1 MVNKQLMVNKQTD
14 RSKRILH
21 LLLQR
26 GDTSID
32 DLAGLVDSSPAS
44 VRRDLIKLEERGLVQ
59 RRHGGVEL
67 AGQSSFSPFRFDAA
81 FALREERFPEEKRRI
96 AAAAADLV
104 QSGDVIAVGPGTTT
118 TQFARHLRHREHL
131 HVVTSAVNIG
141 MELSAYPNLVVT
153 LTGGTSRWS
162 GSFSMV
168 GNTAFQ
174 AIQLLNFDRI
184 FLSGTAVDPQRGL
197 SVIESDEALILG
209 EMVRHARQVIV
220 VADSSK
226 LDVVGPNTVCD
237 TTRIHTLVTDQDAT
251 PQTVGAFQSRG
262 VHVLLA

>member
-1 MVNKQLMVNKQTD
+1 MAKRQED
-14 RSKRILH
+14 RTKRLLH

-32 DLAGLVDSSPAS
+32 ELAALLEASSAS

-67 AGQSSFSPFRFDAA
+67 AGDMNFIPFRFDAD
-81 FALREERFPEEKRRI
+81 FALREERFSDEKRRI
-96 AAAAADLV
+96 AAAAAAMV
-104 QSGDVIAVGPGTTT
+104 KEGDVIALGPGTTT
-118 TQFARHLRHREHL
+118 TLLGRNLRHHEKL
-131 HVVTSAVNIG
+131 HIVTSAMNIG

-168 GNTAFQ
+168 GNTAFHALQ
-174 AIQLLNFDRI
+174 RLNFDRV
-184 FLSGTAVDPQRGL
+184 FLSGTAVDATRGL

-220 VADSSK
+220 IADSSK
-226 LDVVGPNTVCD
+226 LGVVGPNTVCD
-237 TTRIHTLVTDQDAT
+237 TSRIHTLITDSDAAEED
-251 PQTVGAFQSRG
+251 VAAFKSSG
-262 VHVLLA
+262 VAILLA